1 MKSKMLRSGL
11 PVAGAL
17 ALIGGLFFSD
27 VPAYALLIVEGSTY
41 SMSYATTGPNEY
53 RVTLDIDTSGYNGG
67 GLFLDEVAIKVSS
80 SLSSVSLFDAPGGR
94 PDWNLQAGGLN
105 ANGCNGKG
113 QGYICLDYIGD
124 GWGVPVKPVN
134 NESYTFEFKLDTGGG
149 ALETAAA
156 NNDIKAGYVDDSGKK
171 VGSLVS
177 QGVDMTTVPEP
188 STLLLFIFGLT
199 GLAGS
204 MWRRDR
210 K

>member
-1 MKSKMLRSGL
+1 MCASS
-11 PVAGAL
+11 
-17 ALIGGLFFSD
+17 SD
-27 VPAYALLIVEGSTY
+27 VYNFHAKLNF
-41 SMSYATTGPNEY
+41 TTD
-53 RVTLDIDTSGYNGG
+53 L
-67 GLFLDEVAIKVSS
+67 
-80 SLSSVSLFDAPGGR
+80 
-94 PDWNLQAGGLN
+94 
-105 ANGCNGKG
+105 
-113 QGYICLDYIGD
+113 GD

-156 NNDIKAGYVDDSGKK
+156 NNNIKARYVDDSGKK

-177 QGVDMTTVPEP
+177 QGVDMTPVPEP
-188 STLLLFIFGLT
+188 STLLLVIFGVT